1 MHTAAPPG
9 PNYSITAS
17 ETQANPWK
25 ESSHIHTAPKGS
37 NFPRGTPQG
46 ICQPGRTANGP
57 LLFNTEN
64 AFFPCARS
72 VAIFHSKT
80 GLGSKFPSLGSAN
93 PWDGNRFPWDV
104 SAETPRAAAFPKLKG
119 GRRWASAFNGLTY
132 SAQGFG
138 AGCGMATK
146 KAFPPG
152 AVPGEARC
160 RAETLGGRGRRGAP
174 LGHLRRKGS
183 SRTYTL
189 MRFTAPGVPCSLR
202 GSRRMP
208 VSSRVAPRSMTRA
221 WGKAARPVL
230 Q

>member
-1 MHTAAPPG
+1 MARFG
-9 PNYSITAS
+9 P
-17 ETQANPWK
+17 
-25 ESSHIHTAPKGS
+25 
-37 NFPRGTPQG
+37 
-46 ICQPGRTANGP
+46 
-57 LLFNTEN
+57 
-64 AFFPCARS
+64 
-72 VAIFHSKT
+72 IFHSKT

-119 GRRWASAFNGLTY
+119 GRRWASALTLCHM
-132 SAQGFG
+132 AHR
-138 AGCGMATK
+138 GCGMATK

-152 AVPGEARC
+152 AVPGKARC

-174 LGHLRRKGS
+174 LGHLRRKGF